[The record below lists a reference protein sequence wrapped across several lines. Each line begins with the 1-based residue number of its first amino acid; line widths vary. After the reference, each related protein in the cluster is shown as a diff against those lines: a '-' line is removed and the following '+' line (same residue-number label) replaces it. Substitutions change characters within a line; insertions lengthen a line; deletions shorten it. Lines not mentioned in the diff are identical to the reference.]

1 MIIGNIRFVPRTSST
16 SGKRKATTMSSAGS
30 PYFFSCST
38 LLSSPLH
45 RRAVA
50 EEPLR
55 PEHQHQDQHGE
66 DHDRRPLD
74 AYVLVGHGPDDPD
87 QEPPDHRPG
96 EVADAPEDRRREGV
110 EPLLETHV
118 EDRDAVEEAVHHARG
133 PGQDASQEEGDGDRA
148 VHVDPDHRRRLLVLG
163 DGPHRLALLGL
174 LYEVREDD
182 EQWHRHR
189 DDEEVLPPED
199 DRLCRQEVGVGDEV
213 RERYLGGTLP
223 HEADILEHERH
234 ADGRD
239 EDREP
244 RRVAQRF
251 VGHPLYPHV
260 QQAAD
265 DHREEHGYDDP
276 YYLQES
282 PGAVGY
288 GAEKSQAEERAAED
302 RQADEG
308 ADHEVV
314 AVGEVDQLY
323 DPVDQRVAQSYERDD
338 GPVGDPY
345 DQLRE
350 ELRGLLHRLN
360 EQRHQQDRCDG
371 HRDPRLPARGPD
383 ALDQVPGAGL
393 SQFTRRHLAS
403 SFGRR
408 TGTTG
413 PPYAPHLYDELNAAR
428 HPQRRGY
435 GRARIGPSRPY

>member
-1 MIIGNIRFVPRTSST
+1 MATMIIGNIRSVSRALSTIGKTS
-16 SGKRKATTMSSAGS
+16 ATTIRSAGS
-30 PYFFSCST
+30 QYFLSRVI
-38 LLSSPLH
+38 LLLPAPLH

-50 EEPLR
+50 EESR
-55 PEHQHQDQHGE
+55 RSEHEHQNQHGE

-133 PGQDASQEEGDGDRA
+133 PGQDASQEESDGDRP

-223 HEADILEHERH
+223 HEADILEDERH

-239 EDREP
+239 QDREP

-251 VGHPLYPHV
+251 VRHPLYPHV
-260 QQAAD
+260 QQATD
-265 DHREEHGYDDP
+265 DHRDDHRDDDP
-276 YYLQES
+276 YYLQEG

-288 GAEKSQAEERAAED
+288 GAEKPQTKERAAED
-302 RQADEG
+302 RQTDEG

-323 DPVDQRVAQSYERDD
+323 DPVDQRVA
-338 GPVGDPY
+338 
-345 DQLRE
+345 
-350 ELRGLLHRLN
+350 
-360 EQRHQQDRCDG
+360 
-371 HRDPRLPARGPD
+371 
-383 ALDQVPGAGL
+383 
-393 SQFTRRHLAS
+393 
-403 SFGRR
+403 
-408 TGTTG
+408 
-413 PPYAPHLYDELNAAR
+413 
-428 HPQRRGY
+428 
-435 GRARIGPSRPY
+435 

>member
-1 MIIGNIRFVPRTSST
+1 MAMMITGKISSRSNALST
-16 SGKRKATTMSSAGS
+16 MGKTNAATMSSAGS
-30 PYFFSCST
+30 PYFLSRAT
-38 LLSSPLH
+38 VLLSAPLH
-45 RRAVA
+45 RRAVP
-50 EEPLR
+50 EESR
-55 PEHQHQDQHGE
+55 WPEHEHQDQHGE
-66 DHDRRPLD
+66 DDDRRPPD

-199 DRLCRQEVGVGDEV
+199 DCLCRQEVGVGDEV

-223 HEADILEHERH
+223 HEADVLEDERH

-239 EDREP
+239 QDREP
-244 RRVAQRF
+244 RRVPQRF
-251 VGHPLYPHV
+251 VRHPLYPHV

-265 DHREEHGYDDP
+265 DHRDDHGYDDSCH
-276 YYLQES
+276 LQDES
-282 PGAVGY
+282 GAVVY
-288 GAEKSQAEERAAED
+288 GAKKPQTKERAAED
-302 RQADEG
+302 RKTDEG

-323 DPVDQRVAQSYERDD
+323 DPVDQRVA
-338 GPVGDPY
+338 
-345 DQLRE
+345 
-350 ELRGLLHRLN
+350 
-360 EQRHQQDRCDG
+360 
-371 HRDPRLPARGPD
+371 
-383 ALDQVPGAGL
+383 
-393 SQFTRRHLAS
+393 
-403 SFGRR
+403 
-408 TGTTG
+408 
-413 PPYAPHLYDELNAAR
+413 
-428 HPQRRGY
+428 
-435 GRARIGPSRPY
+435 